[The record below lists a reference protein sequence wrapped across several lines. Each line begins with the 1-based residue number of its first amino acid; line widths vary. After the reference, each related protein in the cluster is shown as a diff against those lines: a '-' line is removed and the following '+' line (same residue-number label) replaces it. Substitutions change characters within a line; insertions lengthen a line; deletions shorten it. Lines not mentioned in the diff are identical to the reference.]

1 MPASTDFN
9 VSPYYDDF
17 SESKNFH
24 RILFRPAFA
33 VQAREL
39 TQSQSILQNQIEK
52 FGNHVFQQGAM
63 VLPGQVSIDADFHA
77 VKLTSKS
84 ASSLST
90 YLNSNVTGGTSG
102 VVGFVTKVD
111 VTDGT
116 DPDTLYIRYTKS
128 GTDNVK
134 TVFDDGETITSD
146 ASGAPTAVVAT
157 THIGSAA
164 QVQAGTYYV
173 DGFFVRNTTE
183 TIVLDKYTN
192 TASYRIGFT
201 IAESF
206 VTASDDSSLNDNAT
220 GSSNESA
227 PGAHRFKI
235 ELTLAKKTLSDT
247 DDGSFIEIARVVNGK
262 TKKLVRSTEYAVLED
277 NLARRTF
284 DESGHYTLEP
294 LKLEVREH
302 LSSGNNRGIY
312 TSGNGG
318 DSTKLTIGVD
328 PFKAYVQGYEID
340 SIGTAFVDVEKA
352 RDFDSENNHKTR
364 YNLKNFVNVNNV
376 FGQPDIT
383 FVSGDVEAFKAVSLF
398 DTKTAVR
405 GTALTSIGTNVPQIG
420 RAKSRG
426 FEYVAGSETNDIF
439 TSNSTTIFRHYLFD
453 IEMFTRLS
461 IPTSVSFTTG
471 EKVTGAS
478 NAGTGIVTS
487 VTATKSTA
495 VTSITASGTDI
506 EGAFSAAVVTL
517 ANHGYVDGQQITL
530 SGGNYQVDS
539 SAVSTDTIY
548 TVKNTTTNTFELY
561 NAAGTDAVNVTAF
574 TSGPTSTATT
584 IMLTNVQG
592 FFEAGEVINGASSNV
607 TGTIQSDRYGF
618 KAVKTSEVSEVK
630 QLSMAGSPAYTAD
643 ADLTSTYG
651 ENTELSG
658 NITVANS
665 SATITG
671 SGTNFTTELR
681 IDDQITFVNNAG
693 DTVTGL
699 IKFIDS
705 NTSLTLQ
712 SAVGSS
718 DVSTAKIITRQ
729 RGKLQNPENNRN
741 IFKLPYTTIKTLK
754 TTDNGLVTDTN
765 FNVRRNFTGTLSS
778 NGDLSITTGTNETF
792 ASLNND
798 DFSVTIMS
806 TGSGGTGAVGDVL
819 NLSGNNHE
827 GDAIFTLS
835 GSPTGRT
842 LTLDFGANF
851 NGHKVKILATVSRS
865 VAQNKAKTL
874 NSNETLA
881 VSTQA
886 TIESGIIG
894 LGKADIY
901 NLDSIYMAPDFDT
914 AATSSHT
921 DITDRFELDNGQRDN
936 YYDIGRIKLKP
947 GKLIPSGRLLIQFD
961 YFSHGSGDYFD
972 VDSYAGVIDYE
983 DIPSYT
989 SPIDGEILELRDC
1002 LDFRP
1007 RVDDASTINSG
1018 NVDRTYDGT
1027 GASDADVVE
1036 FNSDITT
1043 DFEYYLPRID
1053 KLFLTRQGDFKISKG
1068 ASALIPEPP
1077 SNLDGHLYLA
1087 RIDLPSYTL
1096 RTQDVNLTQ
1105 EDTKRFTMRDIGEIE
1120 RRVQNVEYYTQLSL
1134 LEADSKSLQVQDAD
1148 GFDRFKNG
1156 FVVDNFSGHNV
1167 GDVSNKDYKFAV
1179 DRANGEGRGLYFSDA
1194 VELEEVDDDGTA
1206 IVEADRTAAGYQKT
1220 GDLITLPYT
1229 EETLVEVPY
1238 ATATENLNPYAIFEW
1253 IGQVE
1258 LDPPVDEWKDIVKI
1272 PDLTVNVRGS
1282 FDNFAFNR
1290 GIRNPNIADIP
1301 LGTEWNEWQTAWT
1314 GQTRTFNSGWN
1325 TISQTSIGETRAGVR
1340 SNAVA
1345 LTVTQNIGDR
1355 VVGVN
1360 FIPFIRSRD
1369 VSFTAR
1375 GMRPNTR
1382 VYGFF
1387 DNVDINAFITPT
1399 SGSLGGSIVTDANG
1413 TASGVFAIPDPN
1425 TDSNPRWRT
1434 GKRVFRL
1441 TGSSSNSADRTAT
1454 ATSGEGD
1461 YTARGLQ
1468 ETIRGVFTSTRE
1480 LSVVRTNVADSRTT
1494 VRQSVSARPRP
1505 VQTGCFMPGTL
1516 MTLADGTEKKVE
1528 EIIIGDKLLGQ
1539 FDTINEVK
1547 LILSPKTNGRR
1558 LTNINNK
1565 GFFVTEDHPFMT
1577 TDGWKSCNKEMSN
1590 KNYPQLDVDQLEIG
1604 DEIRGEGNKVT
1615 EVTSIEYKEVDAD
1628 TDLHNFTLDGD
1639 HTYIANGFV
1648 AHNKGTDPLA
1658 QSFMID
1664 EDNGVFVSSVE
1675 VFFATKSSTIPV
1687 RAEIR
1692 NMINGYPGQEVL
1704 PFSVKYLNPSEV
1716 NISTDGTAG
1725 TTFTFPSPVYLH
1737 EDTEYCVI
1745 LYSDSF
1751 DYTAYICKLGEK
1763 TLDSSR
1769 IVSKI
1774 PDTGILFKSSNYRT
1788 WTPFQMED
1796 MKFKLNRCKFTT
1808 GTNGVVTLAN
1818 KDLTTKTLATNPL
1831 TTFNGTGLIRV
1842 KHPNHGMLST
1852 SDNVT
1857 IANVASGTYNN
1868 ISNSDINGTY
1878 TSISNMTFDSYD
1890 ITTGGTANATSEV
1903 GGTSITATQNRLY
1916 DVLQLQ
1922 IGHIVHPDTTL
1933 STSIRTTTGKSL
1945 HGSETPFSLASSDN
1959 AKTVVLSKN
1968 IYFTEPKLVASA
1980 INQTNEMSATTNFK
1994 TLLANITMNS
2004 TSDNMSPVID
2014 VKRLTA
2020 FTIQNRVSNP
2030 SVSSTSTFTGDGSTT
2045 AFTLGA
2051 TPSSA
2056 HIMQVKKN
2064 GNLLEPIDDY
2074 TVSSTTLT
2082 LATAPASN
2090 DKVVAKITNTVNF
2103 REDTD
2108 NEGASA
2114 SSTYLTRPVNLA
2126 NASTALEIRVD
2137 ASVRVTGTIE
2147 AYFRTSGGEEV
2158 RQLKDIGYTAFNS
2171 TGAPDTAVTPSE
2183 GNNVQDSSFN
2193 EHKFSVS
2200 DLPEFSSF
2208 QIKLVMKG
2216 TVSSYPVRIKD
2227 FRAIALAV

>member
-63 VLPGQVSIDADFHA
+63 VLPGQVSIDTDFHA

-173 DGFFVRNTTE
+173 DGFFVRNNTE

-192 TASYRIGFT
+192 TSSYRIGFT

-235 ELTLAKKTLSDT
+235 SLTLAKKTLSDT
-247 DDGSFIEIARVVNGK
+247 DDGSFIEIARIVNGK
-262 TKKLVRSTEYAVLED
+262 TKKLVRSTEYSVLED

-284 DESGHYTLEP
+284 DESGHYTLQP
-294 LKLEVREH
+294 LRLEVREH

-340 SIGTAFVDVEKA
+340 SIGTTFVDVEKA
-352 RDFDSENNHKTR
+352 RDFDTENNHKTR
-364 YNLKNFVNVNNV
+364 YNLKNFINVNNV

-405 GTALTSIGTNVPQIG
+405 GTAQSSVGTNVPQIG

-439 TSNSTTIFRHYLFD
+439 TSDSTTIFRHYLFD

-478 NAGTGIVTS
+478 NGGTGIVTS

-851 NGHKVKILATVSRS
+851 NGHKVKILATISRS

-989 SPIDGEILELRDC
+989 SPIDNEILELRDC

-1238 ATATENLNPYAIFEW
+1238 ATATENLNPYAVFNW
-1253 IGQVE
+1253 IGQIE
-1258 LDPPVDEWKDIVKI
+1258 LDPPIDEWKDIIRI

-1290 GIRNPNIADIP
+1290 GITNPNISDIP

-1325 TISQTSIGETRAGVR
+1325 TISQTTIGQTRTGIR
-1340 SNAVA
+1340 TNAVA
-1345 LTVTQNIGDR
+1345 LTVTQNLGDR

-1369 VSFTAR
+1369 IGFTAR

-1382 VYGFF
+1382 VYAFF
-1387 DNVDINAFITPT
+1387 DNVDVNGNVTPT
-1399 SGSLGGSIVTDANG
+1399 GGSLGGSIVTDANG
-1413 TASGVFAIPDPN
+1413 LATGTFTIPDPN
-1425 TDSNPRWRT
+1425 VDSNPRWRT

-1441 TGSSSNSADRTAT
+1441 TASSTNSTDKTDA
-1454 ATSGEGD
+1454 ATSAEAD
-1461 YTARGLQ
+1461 YVAKGLQ
-1468 ETIRGVFTSTRE
+1468 ETIRSVFTSTRE
-1480 LSVVRTNVADSRTT
+1480 LQTIRTNVTSNRTT

-1505 VQTGCFMPGTL
+1505 QPIQVGGG
-1516 MTLADGTEKKVE
+1516 AG
-1528 EIIIGDKLLGQ
+1528 GAG
-1539 FDTINEVK
+1539 
-1547 LILSPKTNGRR
+1547 G
-1558 LTNINNK
+1558 
-1565 GFFVTEDHPFMT
+1565 G
-1577 TDGWKSCNKEMSN
+1577 
-1590 KNYPQLDVDQLEIG
+1590 
-1604 DEIRGEGNKVT
+1604 
-1615 EVTSIEYKEVDAD
+1615 
-1628 TDLHNFTLDGD
+1628 
-1639 HTYIANGFV
+1639 
-1648 AHNKGTDPLA
+1648 DPLA
-1658 QSFMID
+1658 QSFMVD

-1704 PFSVKYLNPSEV
+1704 PFSVKYLNPDEV

-1725 TTFTFPSPVYLH
+1725 TKFVFPSPVYLH

-1774 PDTGILFKSSNYRT
+1774 PDLGILFKSSNYRT

-1890 ITTGGTANATSEV
+1890 ITTSGTANATSEV

-1959 AKTVVLSKN
+1959 AKTVVLGKN

-2090 DKVVAKITNTVNF
+2090 DKVVAKITNTINF

-2108 NEGASA
+2108 NEGGSA

-2126 NASTALEIRVD
+2126 NASTALEVRVD

-2147 AYFRTSGGEEV
+2147 AYFRTSGGEEI

-2171 TGAPDTAVTPSE
+2171 TGAPDTAVTPAE

>member
-63 VLPGQVSIDADFHA
+63 VLPGQVSIDTDFHA

-146 ASGAPTAVVAT
+146 ASGTPTAVVAT

-247 DDGSFIEIARVVNGK
+247 DDGSFIEIARVVNGR

-340 SIGTAFVDVEKA
+340 SIGTTFVDVEKA

-1238 ATATENLNPYAIFEW
+1238 ATATENLNPYAVFNW
-1253 IGQVE
+1253 IGQIE
-1258 LDPPVDEWKDIVKI
+1258 LDPPIDEWKDIVRI

-1290 GIRNPNIADIP
+1290 GITNPNISDIP

-1325 TISQTSIGETRAGVR
+1325 TISQTTIGQTRTGIR
-1340 SNAVA
+1340 TNAVA
-1345 LTVTQNIGDR
+1345 LTVTQNLGDR

-1369 VSFTAR
+1369 VGFTAR

-1382 VYGFF
+1382 VYAFF
-1387 DNVDINAFITPT
+1387 DNVDVNGNVTPT
-1399 SGSLGGSIVTDANG
+1399 GGSLGGSIVTDANG
-1413 TASGVFAIPDPN
+1413 LATGTFAIPDPN
-1425 TDSNPRWRT
+1425 VDSNPRWRT

-1441 TGSSSNSADRTAT
+1441 TASSTNSTDKTDA
-1454 ATSGEGD
+1454 ATSAEAD
-1461 YTARGLQ
+1461 YVAKGLQ
-1468 ETIRGVFTSTRE
+1468 ETVRSVFTSTRE
-1480 LSVVRTNVADSRTT
+1480 LQTIRTNVTSNRTT

-1505 VQTGCFMPGTL
+1505 QP
-1516 MTLADGTEKKVE
+1516 
-1528 EIIIGDKLLGQ
+1528 IQ
-1539 FDTINEVK
+1539 F
-1547 LILSPKTNGRR
+1547 G
-1558 LTNINNK
+1558 
-1565 GFFVTEDHPFMT
+1565 G
-1577 TDGWKSCNKEMSN
+1577 G
-1590 KNYPQLDVDQLEIG
+1590 G
-1604 DEIRGEGNKVT
+1604 GG
-1615 EVTSIEYKEVDAD
+1615 
-1628 TDLHNFTLDGD
+1628 G
-1639 HTYIANGFV
+1639 G
-1648 AHNKGTDPLA
+1648 GGGDPLA
-1658 QSFMID
+1658 QSFMVD

-1774 PDTGILFKSSNYRT
+1774 PDLGILFKSSNYRT

-1903 GGTSITATQNRLY
+1903 GGTSVTATQNRLY

-1994 TLLANITMNS
+1994 TLLTNITMNS

-2108 NEGASA
+2108 NEGGSA

>member
-63 VLPGQVSIDADFHA
+63 VLPGQVSIDTDFHA

-247 DDGSFIEIARVVNGK
+247 DDGSFIEIARVVNGR

-340 SIGTAFVDVEKA
+340 SIGTTFVDVEKA

-1238 ATATENLNPYAIFEW
+1238 ATATENLNPYAVFNW
-1253 IGQVE
+1253 IGQIE
-1258 LDPPVDEWKDIVKI
+1258 LDPPIDEWKDIVRI

-1290 GIRNPNIADIP
+1290 GITNPNISDIP

-1325 TISQTSIGETRAGVR
+1325 TISQTTIGQTRTGIR
-1340 SNAVA
+1340 TNAVA
-1345 LTVTQNIGDR
+1345 LTVTQNLGDR

-1369 VSFTAR
+1369 VGFTAR

-1382 VYGFF
+1382 VYAFF
-1387 DNVDINAFITPT
+1387 DNVDVNGNVTPT
-1399 SGSLGGSIVTDANG
+1399 GGSLGGSIVTDANG
-1413 TASGVFAIPDPN
+1413 LATGTFAIPDPN
-1425 TDSNPRWRT
+1425 VDSNPRWRT

-1441 TGSSSNSADRTAT
+1441 TASSTNSTDKTDA
-1454 ATSGEGD
+1454 ATSAEAD
-1461 YTARGLQ
+1461 YVAKGLQ
-1468 ETIRGVFTSTRE
+1468 ETVRSVFTSTRE
-1480 LSVVRTNVADSRTT
+1480 LQTIRTNVTSNRTT

-1505 VQTGCFMPGTL
+1505 QP
-1516 MTLADGTEKKVE
+1516 
-1528 EIIIGDKLLGQ
+1528 IQ
-1539 FDTINEVK
+1539 F
-1547 LILSPKTNGRR
+1547 G
-1558 LTNINNK
+1558 
-1565 GFFVTEDHPFMT
+1565 G
-1577 TDGWKSCNKEMSN
+1577 G
-1590 KNYPQLDVDQLEIG
+1590 G
-1604 DEIRGEGNKVT
+1604 GG
-1615 EVTSIEYKEVDAD
+1615 
-1628 TDLHNFTLDGD
+1628 G
-1639 HTYIANGFV
+1639 G
-1648 AHNKGTDPLA
+1648 GGGDPLA
-1658 QSFMID
+1658 QSFMVD

-1774 PDTGILFKSSNYRT
+1774 PDLGILFKSSNYRT

-1878 TSISNMTFDSYD
+1878 TIISNMTFDSYD

-1903 GGTSITATQNRLY
+1903 GGTSVTATQNRLY

-1994 TLLANITMNS
+1994 TLLTNITMNS

-2108 NEGASA
+2108 NEGGSA

>member
-63 VLPGQVSIDADFHA
+63 VLPGQVSIDTDFHA

-247 DDGSFIEIARVVNGK
+247 DDGSFIEIARVVNGR

-340 SIGTAFVDVEKA
+340 SIGTTFVDVEKA

-1238 ATATENLNPYAIFEW
+1238 ATATENLNPYAVFNW
-1253 IGQVE
+1253 IGQIE
-1258 LDPPVDEWKDIVKI
+1258 LDPPIDEWKDIVRI

-1290 GIRNPNIADIP
+1290 GITNPNISDIP

-1325 TISQTSIGETRAGVR
+1325 TISQTTIGQTRTGIR
-1340 SNAVA
+1340 TNAVA
-1345 LTVTQNIGDR
+1345 LTVTQNLGDR

-1369 VSFTAR
+1369 VGFTAR

-1382 VYGFF
+1382 VYAFF
-1387 DNVDINAFITPT
+1387 DNVDVNGNVTPT
-1399 SGSLGGSIVTDANG
+1399 GGSLGGSIVTDANG
-1413 TASGVFAIPDPN
+1413 LATGTFAIPDPN
-1425 TDSNPRWRT
+1425 VDSNPRWRT

-1441 TGSSSNSADRTAT
+1441 TASSTNSTDKTDA
-1454 ATSGEGD
+1454 ATSAEAD
-1461 YTARGLQ
+1461 YVAKGLQ
-1468 ETIRGVFTSTRE
+1468 ETVRSVFTSTRE
-1480 LSVVRTNVADSRTT
+1480 LQTIRTNVTSNRTT

-1505 VQTGCFMPGTL
+1505 QP
-1516 MTLADGTEKKVE
+1516 
-1528 EIIIGDKLLGQ
+1528 IQ
-1539 FDTINEVK
+1539 F
-1547 LILSPKTNGRR
+1547 G
-1558 LTNINNK
+1558 
-1565 GFFVTEDHPFMT
+1565 G
-1577 TDGWKSCNKEMSN
+1577 G
-1590 KNYPQLDVDQLEIG
+1590 G
-1604 DEIRGEGNKVT
+1604 GG
-1615 EVTSIEYKEVDAD
+1615 
-1628 TDLHNFTLDGD
+1628 G
-1639 HTYIANGFV
+1639 G
-1648 AHNKGTDPLA
+1648 GGGDPLA
-1658 QSFMID
+1658 QSFMVD

-1774 PDTGILFKSSNYRT
+1774 PDLGILFKSSNYRT

-1903 GGTSITATQNRLY
+1903 GGTSVTATQNRLY

-1994 TLLANITMNS
+1994 TLLTNITMNS

-2108 NEGASA
+2108 NEGGSA